1 MILNAVPNLVR
12 FGIKFKTFGF
22 QDDELK
28 SIINS
33 AWIDNVMKEVDA
45 SKTDT
50 EMPKKLVDV
59 NNFKTT
65 RNLKPK
71 DRLRKN
77 GMLLKLQRTKI
88 TKFSKSPLKNNRIL
102 VRKLR
107 HHVSDLEKKL
117 KEIENL
123 IGLQA
128 LNPGSG

>member
-12 FGIKFKTFGF
+12 FGIKFQTFGF

-77 GMLLKLQRTKI
+77 GMLLKLRRTKI

-128 LNPGSG
+128 INPGSG

>member
-77 GMLLKLQRTKI
+77 GILLKLRRTKI

-128 LNPGSG
+128 INPGSG

>member
-12 FGIKFKTFGF
+12 FGIKFQTFGF
-22 QDDELK
+22 LDDELK

-77 GMLLKLQRTKI
+77 GILLKLRRTKI

-128 LNPGSG
+128 INPGSG

>member
-12 FGIKFKTFGF
+12 FGIKFQTFGF
-22 QDDELK
+22 LDDELK

-77 GMLLKLQRTKI
+77 GMLLKLRRTKI

-128 LNPGSG
+128 INPGSG